1 MNSSTHHHKDL
12 AKDIEYFK
20 LRYGCYF
27 KVLDVSAESLKML
40 SENENFN
47 LCFEIIWIVF
57 GIINISVNSLL
68 IHGLFKTHRRLSFV
82 QKLFVYL
89 SSMDLLAG
97 IVLMPTLIY
106 YQMVGLTC
114 LYMTFMMCGVMF
126 VACGDATI
134 VLIISIL
141 RFQAI
146 RDPFQRGISSKK
158 KYLLIITQLLFI
170 MIGPIAFYWTYYVKG
185 TIEDFQFIGY
195 LSNGLMSSLTLA
207 ILLCVLFT
215 LLEIRR
221 HNKDSKIIHES
232 MLKSHKKSAKSLLI
246 IGCLMLFFM
255 AIQIPNFY
263 TLHVLLR
270 GAGVLSGKT
279 FRTTKRM
286 VDVTVILN
294 LLNTSM
300 NSIVILS
307 RSKKMKSYYRNTF
320 RKSFTFYQSESDV

>member
-114 LYMTFMMCGVMF
+114 LYMTFMMC
-126 VACGDATI
+126 CLLYTSPSPRDAT
-134 VLIISIL
+134 
-141 RFQAI
+141 
-146 RDPFQRGISSKK
+146 
-158 KYLLIITQLLFI
+158 
-170 MIGPIAFYWTYYVKG
+170 
-185 TIEDFQFIGY
+185 
-195 LSNGLMSSLTLA
+195 
-207 ILLCVLFT
+207 
-215 LLEIRR
+215 
-221 HNKDSKIIHES
+221 
-232 MLKSHKKSAKSLLI
+232 
-246 IGCLMLFFM
+246 
-255 AIQIPNFY
+255 
-263 TLHVLLR
+263 
-270 GAGVLSGKT
+270 
-279 FRTTKRM
+279 
-286 VDVTVILN
+286 
-294 LLNTSM
+294 
-300 NSIVILS
+300 LS
-307 RSKKMKSYYRNTF
+307 RMPSSA
-320 RKSFTFYQSESDV
+320 